1 MELGIKALSGYAVLP
16 TRGTADSAGMDLY
29 AAIQD
34 TLTITPHE
42 TKMIPTGL
50 AMEIPDGY
58 FGAIYPRSGLS
69 TKRGLRLANCVAV
82 IDSDYRGEVG
92 VPLHNDSND
101 YQDIYPRDRIAQ
113 LVIQPYLNVVP
124 TYVASFDKENTER
137 GTGGFGHTGT

>member
-1 MELGIKALSGYAVLP
+1 MELGIKALNDYAVLP

-29 AAIQD
+29 ATIQN
-34 TLTITPHE
+34 TVTIAPHE

-50 AMEIPDGY
+50 AMEIPNGC

-82 IDSDYRGEVG
+82 IDYRGEVG
-92 VPLHNDSND
+92 IPLHNDSNE
-101 YQDIYPRDRIAQ
+101 YQDIYPKDRIAQ
-113 LVIQPYLNVVP
+113 LVIQPYLNVIP
-124 TYVASFDKENTER
+124 TFVTSFDKEDTER